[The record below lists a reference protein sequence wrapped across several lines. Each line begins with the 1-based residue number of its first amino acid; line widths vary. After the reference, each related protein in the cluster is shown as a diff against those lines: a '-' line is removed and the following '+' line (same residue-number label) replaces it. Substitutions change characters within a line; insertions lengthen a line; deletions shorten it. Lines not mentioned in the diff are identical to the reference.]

1 MRSDLHEANRLS
13 WNAATRA
20 HNSHKADQAAF
31 FRNGGSTLYP
41 EELQLLGHLDGLRL
55 LHLQCNAGQDSLS
68 LARLGARVTG
78 VDIADSAID
87 FARQLSRDSGI
98 AADFQRDDILRWL
111 PVAATRGERF
121 ERVFASYGTLVWLSD
136 LKRWADGI
144 AQVLVPGGRFVLVEF
159 HPFALYFDPHW
170 QPAYDYFSREPIAE
184 SGVSDYVAESGASLA
199 PSGYRAGVEN
209 FSNPHPSYEFQWGL
223 ADVIGALLGAGLQ
236 LERLEE
242 YPYANGW
249 AGFDGMRDGGGGRML
264 PPADRP
270 RLPLMYGPQRK
281 ETTMTEERLLRR
293 DEIPLVWEID
303 RSEVI
308 EHLYSVEAG
317 QLVLRPE
324 FYDMRG
330 WPEGEAE
337 HYTPILLDCFDRGGW
352 FLGLF
357 DQGRLIGAVVL
368 DPRRLGPERDWLQ
381 LKFLHL
387 SHAYRRRGLG
397 AHLFHLAATQ
407 ARHLGASALYVSAT
421 PSQNTVDFYT
431 RLGCRLR
438 MEPDEELYRLEPEDV
453 HLVYGLGVR

>member
-1 MRSDLHEANRLS
+1 
-13 WNAATRA
+13 
-20 HNSHKADQAAF
+20 
-31 FRNGGSTLYP
+31 
-41 EELQLLGHLDGLRL
+41 
-55 LHLQCNAGQDSLS
+55 
-68 LARLGARVTG
+68 
-78 VDIADSAID
+78 
-87 FARQLSRDSGI
+87 
-98 AADFQRDDILRWL
+98 
-111 PVAATRGERF
+111 
-121 ERVFASYGTLVWLSD
+121 
-136 LKRWADGI
+136 
-144 AQVLVPGGRFVLVEF
+144 
-159 HPFALYFDPHW
+159 
-170 QPAYDYFSREPIAE
+170 
-184 SGVSDYVAESGASLA
+184 
-199 PSGYRAGVEN
+199 
-209 FSNPHPSYEFQWGL
+209 
-223 ADVIGALLGAGLQ
+223 
-236 LERLEE
+236 
-242 YPYANGW
+242 
-249 AGFDGMRDGGGGRML
+249 
-264 PPADRP
+264 
-270 RLPLMYGPQRK
+270 
-281 ETTMTEERLLRR
+281 MTEERLLRR
-293 DEIPLVWEID
+293 DETPLVWEID

-421 PSQNTVDFYT
+421 PSQNTVDFYM
-431 RLGCRLR
+431 RLGCRLC

-453 HLVYGLGVR
+453 HLVYGLGGSK

>member
-87 FARQLSRDSGI
+87 FARQLSRDSHRRRLPARRHPPL
-98 AADFQRDDILRWL
+98 AARRRHSRRTLR
-111 PVAATRGERF
+111 T
-121 ERVFASYGTLVWLSD
+121 VFASYGTLVWLSD

-209 FSNPHPSYEFQWGL
+209 FSNPSSQLRVPVGPGRCDRRPARRRPATRTAGGIPLRQRLGRLRRHARRRRRTHAAARRSSAPA
-223 ADVIGALLGAGLQ
+223 ADV
-236 LERLEE
+236 R
-242 YPYANGW
+242 
-249 AGFDGMRDGGGGRML
+249 
-264 PPADRP
+264 
-270 RLPLMYGPQRK
+270 PQRK
-281 ETTMTEERLLRR
+281 NHDDRR
-293 DEIPLVWEID
+293 TPAAPRRNPLVWEID

-431 RLGCRLR
+431 RLGCRLC

-453 HLVYGLGVR
+453 HLVFNL

>member
-68 LARLGARVTG
+68 LARLGARVDRRPARRRPATRTAG
-78 VDIADSAID
+78 GIPLRQRLGRLRRHARRRRRTHAAARRSSAP
-87 FARQLSRDSGI
+87 
-98 AADFQRDDILRWL
+98 AADVR
-111 PVAATRGERF
+111 
-121 ERVFASYGTLVWLSD
+121 
-136 LKRWADGI
+136 
-144 AQVLVPGGRFVLVEF
+144 
-159 HPFALYFDPHW
+159 
-170 QPAYDYFSREPIAE
+170 
-184 SGVSDYVAESGASLA
+184 
-199 PSGYRAGVEN
+199 
-209 FSNPHPSYEFQWGL
+209 
-223 ADVIGALLGAGLQ
+223 
-236 LERLEE
+236 
-242 YPYANGW
+242 
-249 AGFDGMRDGGGGRML
+249 
-264 PPADRP
+264 
-270 RLPLMYGPQRK
+270 PQRK

-431 RLGCRLR
+431 RLGCRLC

-453 HLVYGLGVR
+453 HLVFNL

>member
-1 MRSDLHEANRLS
+1 MAPASP
-13 WNAATRA
+13 
-20 HNSHKADQAAF
+20 
-31 FRNGGSTLYP
+31 GSTSP
-41 EELQLLGHLDGLRL
+41 TAPSTSPAS
-55 LHLQCNAGQDSLS
+55 CPA
-68 LARLGARVTG
+68 T
-78 VDIADSAID
+78 
-87 FARQLSRDSGI
+87 
-98 AADFQRDDILRWL
+98 AASPLDFQRDDILRWL

-242 YPYANGW
+242 YPTPT
-249 AGFDGMRDGGGGRML
+249 AG
-264 PPADRP
+264 PASTACATAAADACCRRRSSAP
-270 RLPLMYGPQRK
+270 AADVRPQRK

-368 DPRRLGPERDWLQ
+368 DPHRLGPERDWLQ

-431 RLGCRLR
+431 RLGCRLC

-453 HLVYGLGVR
+453 HLVFNL

>member
-223 ADVIGALLGAGLQ
+223 ADVIGALLGACLQ

-249 AGFDGMRDGGGGRML
+249 TGFDGMRDGGGGRML

-270 RLPLMYGPQRK
+270 RLPLMYGLSARK
-281 ETTMTEERLLRR
+281 
-293 DEIPLVWEID
+293 
-303 RSEVI
+303 
-308 EHLYSVEAG
+308 
-317 QLVLRPE
+317 
-324 FYDMRG
+324 
-330 WPEGEAE
+330 
-337 HYTPILLDCFDRGGW
+337 
-352 FLGLF
+352 
-357 DQGRLIGAVVL
+357 
-368 DPRRLGPERDWLQ
+368 PR
-381 LKFLHL
+381 
-387 SHAYRRRGLG
+387 
-397 AHLFHLAATQ
+397 
-407 ARHLGASALYVSAT
+407 
-421 PSQNTVDFYT
+421 
-431 RLGCRLR
+431 
-438 MEPDEELYRLEPEDV
+438 
-453 HLVYGLGVR
+453 